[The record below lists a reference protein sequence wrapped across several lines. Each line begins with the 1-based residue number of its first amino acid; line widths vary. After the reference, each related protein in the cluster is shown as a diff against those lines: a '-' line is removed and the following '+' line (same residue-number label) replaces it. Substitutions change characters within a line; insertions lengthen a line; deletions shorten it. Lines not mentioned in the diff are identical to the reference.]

1 MPTYTSSN
9 GRSLEISAMN
19 DVHITNALKK
29 MVDKAKA
36 EHKKEIV
43 HSGTWKMKL
52 PQVAH
57 QLNAEMILRGKDGL
71 I

>member
-1 MPTYTSSN
+1 
-9 GRSLEISAMN
+9 MN